1 MEGLAVTIIGGLIIF
16 GLFIVVF
23 FGDNTAKKHKTEQR
37 PKTPLE
43 RYFSF
48 DEREFNV
55 NSFLKSTMN
64 PKGEFWDLDESLS
77 EFPAL
82 AAALL
87 KYKKHEWVIV
97 GFEKNKRV
105 TKAWQNKGP
114 DGTQVSTNLSNEAIV
129 RIAKQGGYST
139 ILTFHNHPAS
149 DPINFSYHEPSS
161 TDLETAKHR
170 ASIFNAKTLNL
181 LAFVCV
187 AGRHYQCYASYTP
200 GFQTRVNCQGQET
213 GV

>member
-1 MEGLAVTIIGGLIIF
+1 MEGLAVTVIGSLIIF

-23 FGDNTAKKHKTEQR
+23 FGDNAAKKRKSEQR

-64 PKGEFWDLDESLS
+64 AEGEFHNWDESLS

-82 AAALL
+82 AAGLL

-105 TKAWQNKGP
+105 TKAWLNKGP
-114 DGTQVSTNLSNEAIV
+114 DGTQVSTYLSNEAIV

-149 DPINFSYHEPSS
+149 DPANFSYHEPSS
-161 TDLETAKHR
+161 TDLETAKYR
-170 ASIFNAKTLNL
+170 ASIFSAKGLNL
-181 LAFVCV
+181 LSFVCV
-187 AGRHYQCYASYTP
+187 AGRHYQYFTTYADKFVAKMN
-200 GFQTRVNCQGQET
+200 GRNGA
-213 GV
+213 